1 MLTSLLTCSVS
12 SHDTSS
18 SQFMEEVWSRA
29 SLSPPPSSLLLHLPP
44 PPPLLLLLA
53 SPSVTT
59 FNISVFDLRP
69 AGKY

>member
-1 MLTSLLTCSVS
+1 MLWSLFSCSVS
-12 SHDTSS
+12 SYDTSS

-29 SLSPPPSSLLLHLPP
+29 SLPL
-44 PPPLLLLLA
+44 PLLLLLA

>member
-29 SLSPPPSSLLLHLPP
+29 SLSPLPSSSSTSLP